1 LSHECKALAT
11 DQPENYPVKEPRKQ
25 KPTRYGVAFW
35 TESPSGA
42 VLLRRR
48 QNKGLLG
55 GMMEIPTTPWRED
68 AWTVTESLSEA
79 PKKARWRLLPG
90 TVRHTFTHFHLELQ
104 VLAGQV
110 QNVGSV
116 DGVWCAVDKLH
127 EHALPTVM
135 KKVARHAASARS
147 ERTP

>member
-1 LSHECKALAT
+1 
-11 DQPENYPVKEPRKQ
+11 
-25 KPTRYGVAFW
+25 
-35 TESPSGA
+35 
-42 VLLRRR
+42 
-48 QNKGLLG
+48 
-55 GMMEIPTTPWRED
+55 MEIPTTPWRED